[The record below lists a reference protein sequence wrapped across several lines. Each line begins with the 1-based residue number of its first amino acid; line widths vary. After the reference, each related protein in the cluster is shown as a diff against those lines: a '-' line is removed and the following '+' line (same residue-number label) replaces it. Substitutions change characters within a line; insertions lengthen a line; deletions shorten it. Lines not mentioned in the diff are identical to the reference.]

1 MTEIFLPDQAR
12 AVRPH
17 EINIDAKGTPSSSF
31 FDTLALVDQLSQL
44 SSPGLLVEY
53 FNVKFDKRRV
63 WS

>member
-1 MTEIFLPDQAR
+1 MTKIFLPDQAR

-17 EINIDAKGTPSSSF
+17 EINIDAKGTPYSSF
-31 FDTLALVDQLSQL
+31 FATIVVDQLPQL

-53 FNVKFDKRRV
+53 FNEKIDKRRV